1 MGIKD
6 QNQSGGGHD
15 EWSRVRD
22 LGLEARILV
31 GEDSFWVWEG
41 MYRCSDGW
49 ISDHITAKY

>member
-6 QNQSGGGHD
+6 QNQSVGGHD

-31 GEDSFWVWEG
+31 GEDRFWVWEG